1 MSSYIIEPQNVC
13 YCTDVEGNYEY
24 WNRYIALSKALTR
37 DSSTN
42 RLVLTNNYK
51 FVYGGDVCDRGS
63 GDLRFL
69 DDLNNLYDDYP
80 GRVHFILGNRD
91 VNKMRVPIEL
101 HSSYLEKPGR
111 VYWSPADSN
120 DDGNR
125 VERMKWILGKTMGSP
140 GGFEYRKEELNILG
154 KSNSDDDVVQSYIDQ
169 CTGADSPI
177 LKYLAR
183 GVISIIIGN
192 VLFCHGGLNEVNMG
206 WLPPTPIM
214 SSDEGKN
221 DITTRPGPIGGDICD
236 DFISW
241 TEELNRRCKADV
253 MDFIDRSASYLEDLN
268 KDGDYIPSWG
278 EVGTYDH
285 PQPGSRVGYLGMA
298 MIPGPEKTVN
308 PSVIYATYMAGGMPV
323 EITKGTSDKLKNSGI
338 TRVIVGHQPH
348 GDAPT
353 VIQAHDL
360 QVIMGDTSYSA
371 GTLWNYDNAD
381 IWAKRSAEQLAD
393 DSLGLTGLP
402 IAKDN
407 TRGVTVSEIHIK
419 FPNGTEHGAESRVYI
434 TGILSDGSTYDFE
447 QADVASNKYVGKMTD
462 SKEWMV
468 KASNVTVKNGPL
480 KGRSD
485 VYLLSRGEGFNF
497 KNKFVPAEEM
507 EVEMAK

>member
-183 GVISIIIGN
+183 
-192 VLFCHGGLNEVNMG
+192 
-206 WLPPTPIM
+206 
-214 SSDEGKN
+214 
-221 DITTRPGPIGGDICD
+221 
-236 DFISW
+236 
-241 TEELNRRCKADV
+241 
-253 MDFIDRSASYLEDLN
+253 
-268 KDGDYIPSWG
+268 
-278 EVGTYDH
+278 
-285 PQPGSRVGYLGMA
+285 
-298 MIPGPEKTVN
+298 
-308 PSVIYATYMAGGMPV
+308 
-323 EITKGTSDKLKNSGI
+323 
-338 TRVIVGHQPH
+338 
-348 GDAPT
+348 
-353 VIQAHDL
+353 
-360 QVIMGDTSYSA
+360 
-371 GTLWNYDNAD
+371 
-381 IWAKRSAEQLAD
+381 
-393 DSLGLTGLP
+393 
-402 IAKDN
+402 
-407 TRGVTVSEIHIK
+407 VS
-419 FPNGTEHGAESRVYI
+419 FR
-434 TGILSDGSTYDFE
+434 
-447 QADVASNKYVGKMTD
+447 
-462 SKEWMV
+462 
-468 KASNVTVKNGPL
+468 
-480 KGRSD
+480 
-485 VYLLSRGEGFNF
+485 
-497 KNKFVPAEEM
+497 
-507 EVEMAK
+507 